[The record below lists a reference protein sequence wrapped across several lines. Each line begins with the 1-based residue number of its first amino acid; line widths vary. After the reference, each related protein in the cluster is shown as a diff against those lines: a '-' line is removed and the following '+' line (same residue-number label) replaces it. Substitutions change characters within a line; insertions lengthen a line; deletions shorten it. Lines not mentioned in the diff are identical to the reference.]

1 MRRAVY
7 PVGGA
12 LDQETG
18 TPKRSSGT
26 VNCVLRVLLLAGLVW
41 PIAACAPI
49 DETFQPVTVQGRAI
63 ESFFGIV
70 LVASAVVLA
79 LVVGGL
85 VYVLIAFRGPGEAST
100 VAGNKRLEVGWTT
113 AALVLVFGLFV
124 LAMRTLG
131 TVDASAAPSGGQNTV
146 VQVIGH
152 QWWWEFRYPDRGVVT
167 ANELYL
173 PEGQPVELRITGAD
187 VIHSFWV
194 PRLGWKRDAIPNK
207 TNTMQVQLDSS
218 GTFDG
223 PCAEYCGA
231 QHAWMRIRLT
241 GVPQQRFDAWAR
253 DQAASAAAPTDAAA
267 QRGLS
272 LFLSNTCVSC
282 HTIRGTP
289 ASATVG
295 PDLTHVGSRTTLGAG
310 VLDNSPDAM
319 RRWIAD
325 PQAIKPGA
333 RMPSFPNL
341 SNAQIADLTS
351 YLESLK

>member
-1 MRRAVY
+1 MVRA
-7 PVGGA
+7 
-12 LDQETG
+12 
-18 TPKRSSGT
+18 
-26 VNCVLRVLLLAGLVW
+26 LLLTTLALPV
-41 PIAACAPI
+41 AACAPI
-49 DETFQPVTVQGRAI
+49 DETFRPVTVQGRAI
-63 ESFFGIV
+63 ESFFGIA
-70 LVASAVVLA
+70 LIASAVVLV

-85 VYVLIAFRGPGEAST
+85 IYVLITFRGPGEAST
-100 VAGNKRLEVGWTT
+100 VTGNQRLEVGWTA
-113 AALVLVFGLFV
+113 AALALVFGLFA
-124 LAMRTLG
+124 LAVRTMG
-131 TVDASAAPSGGQNTV
+131 AVDASAAPGSGPTTV

-152 QWWWEFRYPDRGVVT
+152 QWWWEFRYPDSGAVT
-167 ANELYL
+167 ANELYV

-207 TNTMQVQLDSS
+207 TNTMQVRLDSG

-241 GVPQQRFDAWAR
+241 GVPPQQFDAWAR
-253 DQAASAAAPTDAAA
+253 AQAANAAAPADAAA
-267 QRGLS
+267 QRGLA

-282 HTIRGTP
+282 HAIRGTP
-289 ASATVG
+289 ANATVG

-333 RMPSFPNL
+333 RMPGFPNL
-341 SNAQIADLTS
+341 SSAQVADLAA